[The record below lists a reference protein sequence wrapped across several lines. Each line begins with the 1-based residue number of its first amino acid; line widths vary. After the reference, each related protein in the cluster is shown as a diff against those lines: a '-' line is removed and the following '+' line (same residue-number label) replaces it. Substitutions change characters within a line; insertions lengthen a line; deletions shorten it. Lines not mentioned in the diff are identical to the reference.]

1 MDNVVITTLLI
12 VLALVCFGGSGL
24 MFGDMARL
32 AMLGDYIPL
41 WRVVALIGMFFIG
54 VVAVAFIPGMIASL
68 R

>member
-1 MDNVVITTLLI
+1 
-12 VLALVCFGGSGL
+12 
-24 MFGDMARL
+24 ARL

-54 VVAVAFIPGMIASL
+54 VVAVAFIPGMIASQ